1 MIPNE
6 EGWHC
11 LAVKKISALLR
22 GITSSHHG
30 DFYWLNCLHSFAI
43 QNKRDSQEKAWEIK
57 DFCNNAMPSEDTA
70 TLEFNQYWKYDKT
83 SFVNMLLLLNE
94 CLTEKFDGW

>member
-1 MIPNE
+1 MIFID
-6 EGWHC
+6 WI
-11 LAVKKISALLR
+11 AFILLQYK
-22 GITSSHHG
+22 T
-30 DFYWLNCLHSFAI
+30 
-43 QNKRDSQEKAWEIK
+43 RDSQEKAWKSK

-70 TLEFNQYWKYDKT
+70 ILEFNQYWKYDKT